1 MAWNAPACTGRSS
14 RALWMGSTATMGS
27 TEVGKRL
34 GDPPSTGALAGY
46 LIDRGLRYLID
57 KDV

>member
-1 MAWNAPACTGRSS
+1 
-14 RALWMGSTATMGS
+14 MGS